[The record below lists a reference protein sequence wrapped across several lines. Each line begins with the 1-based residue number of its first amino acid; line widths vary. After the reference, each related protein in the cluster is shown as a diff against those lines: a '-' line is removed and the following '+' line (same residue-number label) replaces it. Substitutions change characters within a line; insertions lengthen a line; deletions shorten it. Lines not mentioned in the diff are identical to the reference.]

1 MADISMFQSAADLAY
16 CIELIEENRNV
27 MTAAARSILTGGYA
41 GYVDDAVQNACI
53 SMAENISSIKN
64 RLKCSKRCAF
74 CVRVVK
80 NKSID
85 IIRRNSK
92 AVQQPLDDVAFALE
106 SETPDP
112 LDTVLESEGYEQ
124 LIRAIDS
131 LDENYSTVLKYKLVD
146 GFSDAEIAGILGI
159 TPKNA
164 NVRACRAKKK
174 LRQILSACR
183 TAGAIDVSGLKCPR
197 GRDCKWPYTQ
207 YTGFMPSL
215 RATSRKSGEDL
226 K

>member
-1 MADISMFQSAADLAY
+1 MICFKL
-16 CIELIEENRNV
+16 
-27 MTAAARSILTGGYA
+27 G
-41 GYVDDAVQNACI
+41 
-53 SMAENISSIKN
+53 ISSIKN
-64 RLKCSKRCAF
+64 RLECSKRRAF

-92 AVQQPLDDVAFALE
+92 AVQQPLDDVAFAFE

-146 GFSDAEIAGILGI
+146 GFSDVEIAGILGI

-164 NVRACRAKKK
+164 NVRACRAKKM

-183 TAGAIDVSGLKCPR
+183 R
-197 GRDCKWPYTQ
+197 RY
-207 YTGFMPSL
+207 
-215 RATSRKSGEDL
+215 
-226 K
+226 